1 MIIDQEYLKECFDY
15 DILTGIC
22 TWRNRPLEHFK
33 NKAGYNGFNSKFPDV
48 EVGCVMNGGYL
59 FIGLNGNQLLHRMI
73 CLWMG
78 KSITGKQIDHINGV
92 KTDNRWVNL
101 RVVDQTDNLKNKK
114 LRESNKTGV
123 SGVSFYENL
132 KSKPFRVTYYENNNK
147 RATEFFVSHLFEA
160 ACIRKSFENKN
171 GYHANH
177 GRKS

>member
-1 MIIDQEYLKECFDY
+1 MINQEYLKECFDY
-15 DILTGIC
+15 NINTGVC
-22 TWRNRPLEHFK
+22 LWKRRPLYHFASESSRFTFIGK
-33 NKAGYNGFNSKFPDV
+33 NTGNPITCIHNR
-48 EVGCVMNGGYL
+48 GYL
-59 FIGLNGNQLLHRMI
+59 FVRLNGKGYLLHRLI
-73 CLWMG
+73 FILMG
-78 KSITGKQIDHINGV
+78 HALAGFQVDHINGI
-92 KTDNRWVNL
+92 KTDNRWINL
-101 RVVDQTDNLKNKK
+101 RLVSQHDNLRNKK

-132 KSKPFRVTYYENNNK
+132 KSKPFRVTYYEDNNK